1 MYTDCA
7 GLEARYYIESLTV
20 GEEAYRQADEI
31 AVAINAYLDKGE
43 DDENN

>member
-1 MYTDCA
+1 VYTDCA

-31 AVAINAYLDKGE
+31 AVAINAYLDEGGNE
-43 DDENN
+43 